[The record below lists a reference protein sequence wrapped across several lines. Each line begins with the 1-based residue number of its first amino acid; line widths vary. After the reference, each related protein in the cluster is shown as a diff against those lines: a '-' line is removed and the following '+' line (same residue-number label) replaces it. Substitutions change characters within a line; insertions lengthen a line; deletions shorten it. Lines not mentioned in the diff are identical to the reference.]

1 MTYLDSLLMIEKLK
15 NLVSAYCEEWVVHFH
30 FTSETEFEVHY
41 FERKNW
47 QEEMNKIFSYKLKH
61 RFPHARIWMSE
72 EHIYMVYHDKNFYH
86 YGYDLVLNQL
96 DEDYVL
102 SDRFAE
108 WTISN
113 AMQAIGIKN
122 FMSKVSK

>member
-1 MTYLDSLLMIEKLK
+1 
-15 NLVSAYCEEWVVHFH
+15 
-30 FTSETEFEVHY
+30 
-41 FERKNW
+41 
-47 QEEMNKIFSYKLKH
+47 MNKIFSYHLKH

-72 EHIYMVYHDKNFYH
+72 EHVYMVYHDKKFYH

-108 WTISN
+108 WTINN